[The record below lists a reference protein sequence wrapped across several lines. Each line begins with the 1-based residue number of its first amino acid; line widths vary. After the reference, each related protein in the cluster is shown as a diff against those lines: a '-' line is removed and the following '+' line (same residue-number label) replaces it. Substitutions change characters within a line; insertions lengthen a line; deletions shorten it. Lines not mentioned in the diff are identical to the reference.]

1 MYLLKSTFC
10 CFCFSNYSKSSTLN
24 PLSTLLFFSLARR
37 KLKPCKKRSFK
48 RKSSE
53 RKKNQSARR
62 PKTH

>member
-24 PLSTLLFFSLARR
+24 PLSTHPSVFSLARR

-53 RKKNQSARR
+53 RKKSIGQ
-62 PKTH
+62 KT